1 MSNEQ
6 LIRATDFCTTH
17 DIEIEFIQSLHE
29 YGLIEITTIQEIH
42 FVRTEQLPQLEQF
55 IRLHY
60 DLDINL
66 AGIDA
71 IANLLQRMEV
81 MQEEIRVLKN
91 RLRVYEAITTLTN
104 K

>member
-6 LIRATDFCTTH
+6 LISATDFCLSH
-17 DIEIEFIQSLHE
+17 DIEIGFIQSLHE
-29 YGLIEITTIQEIH
+29 YGLIEIITIEETR
-42 FVRTEQLPQLEQF
+42 FVHMEQLPQLEQF

-60 DLDINL
+60 ELDINL

-71 IANLLQRMEV
+71 IANLLQRI
-81 MQEEIRVLKN
+81 EELQNENRVLKN
-91 RLRVYEAITTLTN
+91 RLNEEILTN